1 MRAKLKKIWR
11 IDVSGKVQSAKIGVS
26 CLQMKTQSSA
36 NMIGKRK
43 YMKMKKIYQDLR
55 QGAKYIK
62 VQDID
67 QAVREKCRV

>member
-1 MRAKLKKIWR
+1 MRTNLKKIWR
-11 IDVSGKVQSAKIGVS
+11 IDVSDKVRNAKIGVS

-43 YMKMKKIYQDLR
+43 YVKMKKIYQDLR

-67 QAVREKCRV
+67 QAAREKCRV

>member
-1 MRAKLKKIWR
+1 MRTKLKKIWR
-11 IDVSGKVQSAKIGVS
+11 IEVRDKVRSAKIRVG

-43 YMKMKKIYQDLR
+43 YVKIKKIYQGLR
-55 QGAKYIK
+55 QGVKYIK

-67 QAVREKCRV
+67 QAVSEKCRV

>member
-1 MRAKLKKIWR
+1 MS
-11 IDVSGKVQSAKIGVS
+11 DKVRSAKIGVS